1 MVSVDELWRLK
12 RQRPFQPFRVYL
24 QDGRVYEARYPNLIL
39 ISGWA
44 LTIGFPTPGDPDPD
58 PLADTTASAPF
69 DYITKVE
76 LVQEP
81 AAPGPT

>member
-1 MVSVDELWRLK
+1 MVPVDELWRLK
-12 RQRPFQPFRVYL
+12 RQRPFRPFRVHL
-24 QDGRVYEARYPNLIL
+24 QDGRVFEARYPNLIL

-44 LTIGFPTPGDPDPD
+44 LTIGYPIPGDPDPD
-58 PLADTTASAPF
+58 PLADKMESMPF

-81 AAPGPT
+81 AAREGT